1 MLENLKN
8 NEGLTLK
15 NFKPVTYKT
24 GYQVAT
30 EGYETGSLG
39 KAEELVK
46 SFNGTCG
53 VWYADGI
60 YYIDKSHREN
70 TKTKALEI
78 GRACKQISILKWS
91 NMSLI
96 YC

>member
-8 NEGLTLK
+8 NEGVTLK

-30 EGYETGSLG
+30 EGYETGSLE
-39 KAEELVK
+39 KAKELVK

-91 NMSLI
+91 NMNLI

>member
-30 EGYETGSLG
+30 EGYETGSLK